1 MRAVRAPP
9 MQSGSLRSTLERG
22 RAIRKEIRRAGALAA
37 GRPAK
42 RAGARSCPLATA
54 CVRLRPLAPA
64 MPRAFSRRRPFVACH
79 RGPRRATHASAM
91 PMRGAPRRMPTRRRR
106 PDASITRHSPSAE
119 RQAPSAKRQAPSAKR
134 QAPSAKRQA
143 PSAKRQAPSAKRQA
157 PSAKRQA
164 PSAKRQAPSAKRQ
177 APSAKRQAPSA
188 KRQAPSA
195 KRQAP
200 SAKRQAPSA
209 KRQAPSAKRQ
219 APSAKRQ
226 APSAKRQ
233 APSAKRQA
241 PIGHRSSSSVPSCGR
256 APLPRRRAR
265 AGCRRRNDPAGH
277 CAMGAPQR
285 ASRRSPA
292 CGYYQIW

>member
-1 MRAVRAPP
+1 

-119 RQAPSAKRQAPSAKR
+119 RQAPSAERR
-134 QAPSAKRQA
+134 
-143 PSAKRQAPSAKRQA
+143 
-157 PSAKRQA
+157 
-164 PSAKRQAPSAKRQ
+164 
-177 APSAKRQAPSA
+177 
-188 KRQAPSA
+188 
-195 KRQAP
+195 AP

>member
-1 MRAVRAPP
+1 

-106 PDASITRHSPSAE
+106 PDASIT
-119 RQAPSAKRQAPSAKR
+119 
-134 QAPSAKRQA
+134 
-143 PSAKRQAPSAKRQA
+143 
-157 PSAKRQA
+157 KRQA

>member
-1 MRAVRAPP
+1 MRRGARAAD
-9 MQSGSLRSTLERG
+9 
-22 RAIRKEIRRAGALAA
+22 AIRLFALHSRKGAGDTQGNSSCRCTSGGAA
-37 GRPAK
+37 GEA
-42 RAGARSCPLATA
+42 
-54 CVRLRPLAPA
+54 
-64 MPRAFSRRRPFVACH
+64 RRRPLVPARDRLCALTSA
-79 RGPRRATHASAM
+79 RAGDAARVLPPAPVRRLSPAD
-91 PMRGAPRRMPTRRRR
+91 RGARPARAPCRCAARRMPTRRRR
-106 PDASITRHSPSAE
+106 PDASITRHSPSAT
-119 RQAPSAKRQAPSAKR
+119 RHSPL
-134 QAPSAKRQA
+134 
-143 PSAKRQAPSAKRQA
+143 
-157 PSAKRQA
+157 
-164 PSAKRQAPSAKRQ
+164 
-177 APSAKRQAPSA
+177 
-188 KRQAPSA
+188 
-195 KRQAP
+195 
-200 SAKRQAPSA
+200 A

-241 PIGHRSSSSVPSCGR
+241 PIGHRSSSSVPSGGR

>member
-219 APSAKRQ
+219 APSADRTSIVVIRSLLR
-226 APSAKRQ
+226 ACAASPPPSARRLPATQ
-233 APSAKRQA
+233 
-241 PIGHRSSSSVPSCGR
+241 RSGR
-256 APLPRRRAR
+256 ALCDGRAATRVAPVARLRVLPNLVDSESAQ
-265 AGCRRRNDPAGH
+265 AT
-277 CAMGAPQR
+277 
-285 ASRRSPA
+285 
-292 CGYYQIW
+292 

>member
-1 MRAVRAPP
+1 

-119 RQAPSAKRQAPSAKR
+119 RRAPSAERRAPSAERQAPSAKR

-157 PSAKRQA
+157 PSADRTSIVVIRSLLRA
-164 PSAKRQAPSAKRQ
+164 CAASPPPSARRLPATQ
-177 APSAKRQAPSA
+177 
-188 KRQAPSA
+188 
-195 KRQAP
+195 
-200 SAKRQAPSA
+200 
-209 KRQAPSAKRQ
+209 
-219 APSAKRQ
+219 
-226 APSAKRQ
+226 
-233 APSAKRQA
+233 
-241 PIGHRSSSSVPSCGR
+241 RSGR
-256 APLPRRRAR
+256 ALCDGRAATRVAPVARLRVLPNLVDSESAQ
-265 AGCRRRNDPAGH
+265 AT
-277 CAMGAPQR
+277 
-285 ASRRSPA
+285 
-292 CGYYQIW
+292 

>member
-164 PSAKRQAPSAKRQ
+164 P
-177 APSAKRQAPSA
+177 
-188 KRQAPSA
+188 
-195 KRQAP
+195 
-200 SAKRQAPSA
+200 
-209 KRQAPSAKRQ
+209 
-219 APSAKRQ
+219 
-226 APSAKRQ
+226 
-233 APSAKRQA
+233 
-241 PIGHRSSSSVPSCGR
+241 IGHRSSSSVPSCGR

>member
-1 MRAVRAPP
+1 

-119 RQAPSAKRQAPSAKR
+119 RQAPSAERRAPSAERRAPSAERRAPSAKR

-157 PSAKRQA
+157 PSAKR
-164 PSAKRQAPSAKRQ
+164 
-177 APSAKRQAPSA
+177 
-188 KRQAPSA
+188 
-195 KRQAP
+195 
-200 SAKRQAPSA
+200 
-209 KRQAPSAKRQ
+209 
-219 APSAKRQ
+219 
-226 APSAKRQ
+226 
-233 APSAKRQA
+233 
-241 PIGHRSSSSVPSCGR
+241 RSDIDRRHPFPPAGVRRFPAAER
-256 APLPRRRAR
+256 APVAGDATIRPGIVRWARRNARRAGR
-265 AGCRRRNDPAGH
+265 PPAGTTKS
-277 CAMGAPQR
+277 GR
-285 ASRRSPA
+285 
-292 CGYYQIW
+292 

>member
-106 PDASITRHSPSAE
+106 PDASITRHSPSA
-119 RQAPSAKRQAPSAKR
+119 KRQAPSAKR

-188 KRQAPSA
+188 KR
-195 KRQAP
+195 
-200 SAKRQAPSA
+200 
-209 KRQAPSAKRQ
+209 
-219 APSAKRQ
+219 
-226 APSAKRQ
+226 
-233 APSAKRQA
+233 
-241 PIGHRSSSSVPSCGR
+241 RSDIDRRHPFPPAGVRRFPAAER
-256 APLPRRRAR
+256 APVAGDATIRPGIVRWARRNARRAGR
-265 AGCRRRNDPAGH
+265 PPAGTTKS
-277 CAMGAPQR
+277 GR
-285 ASRRSPA
+285 
-292 CGYYQIW
+292 

>member
-1 MRAVRAPP
+1 

-119 RQAPSAKRQAPSAKR
+119 RQAPSAERRAPSAERRAPSAERRAPSAERRAPSAERQAPSAKR

-157 PSAKRQA
+157 PSAKR
-164 PSAKRQAPSAKRQ
+164 
-177 APSAKRQAPSA
+177 
-188 KRQAPSA
+188 
-195 KRQAP
+195 
-200 SAKRQAPSA
+200 
-209 KRQAPSAKRQ
+209 
-219 APSAKRQ
+219 
-226 APSAKRQ
+226 
-233 APSAKRQA
+233 
-241 PIGHRSSSSVPSCGR
+241 RSDIDRRHPFPPAGVRRFPAAER
-256 APLPRRRAR
+256 APVAGDATIRPGIVRWARRNARRAGR
-265 AGCRRRNDPAGH
+265 PPAGTTKS
-277 CAMGAPQR
+277 GR
-285 ASRRSPA
+285 
-292 CGYYQIW
+292 

>member
-1 MRAVRAPP
+1 

-119 RQAPSAKRQAPSAKR
+119 RQAPSAERRAPSAERRAPSAERRAPSAKRRAPSAKR

-143 PSAKRQAPSAKRQA
+143 PSAKRQAPSAKR
-157 PSAKRQA
+157 
-164 PSAKRQAPSAKRQ
+164 
-177 APSAKRQAPSA
+177 
-188 KRQAPSA
+188 
-195 KRQAP
+195 
-200 SAKRQAPSA
+200 
-209 KRQAPSAKRQ
+209 
-219 APSAKRQ
+219 
-226 APSAKRQ
+226 
-233 APSAKRQA
+233 
-241 PIGHRSSSSVPSCGR
+241 RSDIDRRHPFPPAGVRRFPAAER
-256 APLPRRRAR
+256 APVAGDATIRPGIVRWARRNARRAGR
-265 AGCRRRNDPAGH
+265 PPAGTTKS
-277 CAMGAPQR
+277 GR
-285 ASRRSPA
+285 
-292 CGYYQIW
+292 

>member
-1 MRAVRAPP
+1 

-119 RQAPSAKRQAPSAKR
+119 RRAPSAERRAPSAERRAPSAERRAPSAKRQAPSAKR

-143 PSAKRQAPSAKRQA
+143 PSAKRQAPSADRTSIVVIRSLLRA
-157 PSAKRQA
+157 CAASPPPSARRLPATQ
-164 PSAKRQAPSAKRQ
+164 
-177 APSAKRQAPSA
+177 
-188 KRQAPSA
+188 
-195 KRQAP
+195 
-200 SAKRQAPSA
+200 
-209 KRQAPSAKRQ
+209 
-219 APSAKRQ
+219 
-226 APSAKRQ
+226 
-233 APSAKRQA
+233 
-241 PIGHRSSSSVPSCGR
+241 RSGR
-256 APLPRRRAR
+256 ALCDGRAATRVAPVARLRVLPNLVDSESAQ
-265 AGCRRRNDPAGH
+265 AT
-277 CAMGAPQR
+277 
-285 ASRRSPA
+285 
-292 CGYYQIW
+292 

>member
-1 MRAVRAPP
+1 

-119 RQAPSAKRQAPSAKR
+119 RQAPSAERRAPSAERRAPSAERRAPSAERRAPSAERRAPSAKR

-157 PSAKRQA
+157 PSAKR
-164 PSAKRQAPSAKRQ
+164 
-177 APSAKRQAPSA
+177 
-188 KRQAPSA
+188 
-195 KRQAP
+195 
-200 SAKRQAPSA
+200 
-209 KRQAPSAKRQ
+209 
-219 APSAKRQ
+219 
-226 APSAKRQ
+226 
-233 APSAKRQA
+233 
-241 PIGHRSSSSVPSCGR
+241 RSDIDRRHPFPPAGVRRFPAAER
-256 APLPRRRAR
+256 APVAGDATIRPGIVRWARRNARRAGR
-265 AGCRRRNDPAGH
+265 PPAGTTKS
-277 CAMGAPQR
+277 GR
-285 ASRRSPA
+285 
-292 CGYYQIW
+292 

>member
-134 QAPSAKRQA
+134 QAPSAKR
-143 PSAKRQAPSAKRQA
+143 
-157 PSAKRQA
+157 
-164 PSAKRQAPSAKRQ
+164 
-177 APSAKRQAPSA
+177 
-188 KRQAPSA
+188 
-195 KRQAP
+195 
-200 SAKRQAPSA
+200 
-209 KRQAPSAKRQ
+209 
-219 APSAKRQ
+219 
-226 APSAKRQ
+226 
-233 APSAKRQA
+233 
-241 PIGHRSSSSVPSCGR
+241 RSDIDRRHPFPPAGVRRFPAAER
-256 APLPRRRAR
+256 APVAGDATIRPGIVRWARRNARRAGR
-265 AGCRRRNDPAGH
+265 PPAGTTKS
-277 CAMGAPQR
+277 GR
-285 ASRRSPA
+285 
-292 CGYYQIW
+292 